1 MQAVIGTA
9 LGGKKG
15 LNALN
20 TLLKRIQNSD

>member
-1 MQAVIGTA
+1 MQTVIGTV

-15 LNALN
+15 QNALN